1 MFAVLGAIADFTKSK
16 KRFLLLF
23 TSISIVS
30 TALLFFVGEGDVFMG
45 MFFFIVAEIGYRMAQ
60 VFYDAL
66 LTDVATPET
75 IGFVSGKGWAVG
87 MLGGIIALVF
97 VLVPIQIIGNHAVRY
112 TFLITAGFYLLSSI
126 PTFVWVREK
135 PGQSRTGSGIV
146 GPAFRKLASTFRHAK
161 QYKEFIKYMIAY
173 LIYNDGIMMLMDF
186 AAIIGLR
193 CLA

>member
-1 MFAVLGAIADFTKSK
+1 MAVCSPVLGAIADFTKSK

-45 MFFFIVAEIGYRMAQ
+45 MFFSSSPRSVTAWHRSF
-60 VFYDAL
+60 
-66 LTDVATPET
+66 LTAADRRGNPGDNWICLRER
-75 IGFVSGKGWAVG
+75 
-87 MLGGIIALVF
+87 LGGRHARRYYSACF
-97 VLVPIQIIGNHAVRY
+97 RSRAIQIIETMPSAIRPDHGRV
-112 TFLITAGFYLLSSI
+112 LSSVFD
-126 PTFVWVREK
+126 PVLRWVREK

-146 GPAFRKLASTFRHAK
+146 GRVRKRQALSATPSSTRNY
-161 QYKEFIKYMIAY
+161 QYMIAY

-186 AAIIGLR
+186 APSSGLR